1 MGDDSYCNWKV
12 NRVYLVNTNIGEC
25 KMKLDKIEFAKLI
38 SYVTEQIHNGNR
50 LPEVVIESLDELIDI
65 HVEAKPTLAN
75 PDRVE
80 DLLKFMNDGRQKIE
94 AIKVFRDLT
103 GAGLKESKDAIE
115 RYWNARPVIDANEGA
130 TLGDILGQ
138 ATKK

>member
-1 MGDDSYCNWKV
+1 MGNNRYCNWKA
-12 NRVYLVNTNIGEC
+12 NRVYLINTNIGEY
-25 KMKLDKIEFAKLI
+25 KMKLDKMTFAQVI
-38 SYVTEQIHNGNR
+38 AHVVNNGMSIGEYEIR
-50 LPEVVIESLDELIDI
+50 ELDRLIDI

-80 DLLKFMNDGRQKIE
+80 DLLKLMNDGRQKIE

-115 RYWNARPVIDANEGA
+115 RHWNAKA
-130 TLGDILGQ
+130 DIV
-138 ATKK
+138 